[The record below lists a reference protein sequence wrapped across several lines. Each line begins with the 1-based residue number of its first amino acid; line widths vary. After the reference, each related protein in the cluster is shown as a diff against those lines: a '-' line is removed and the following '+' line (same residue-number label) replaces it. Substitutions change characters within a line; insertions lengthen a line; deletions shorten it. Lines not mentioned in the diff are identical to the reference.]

1 MFRDLSVEKDFLEN
15 SMQTEAKACWK
26 GFFPEVYPGV
36 NGNAGEVGI
45 RNWSF
50 WSALELC
57 DYYE

>member
-1 MFRDLSVEKDFLEN
+1 M
-15 SMQTEAKACWK
+15 WK

-36 NGNAGEVGI
+36 NDNAGEVGI